1 MPIVKKTVRGGVY
14 LYYTHWAKGKLH
26 EEYIGPA
33 DDANA
38 MGTALRRRL
47 VWLNEKK
54 AKIQSEIDKVQSEL
68 WRISRSWV

>member
-1 MPIVKKTVRGGVY
+1 MPIVKKTVRESVY
-14 LYYTHWAKGKLH
+14 LYYTHWDKGKLH

-38 MGTALRRRL
+38 MVTALRRRL

-68 WRISRSWV
+68 WRISKSWV